1 LSLVLDAS
9 IVLKW
14 FLPEP
19 GFEAAQKLR
28 RPDLEC
34 EAPDLLLLEACN
46 ALWKHVRR
54 GAVGAD
60 VAEAAV
66 TALAEAPIAWR
77 PAETLFADAYGLA
90 IETGRTVYDCTYLAL
105 ALRSGAPLVT
115 ADRRFH
121 DAISATRH
129 SAHIQWIEN
138 V

>member
-1 LSLVLDAS
+1 MYVLDAS
-9 IVLKW
+9 VVLKW

-28 RPDLEC
+28 RRDVEC

-54 GAVGAD
+54 GAVD
-60 VAEAAV
+60 AAV
-66 TALAEAPIAWR
+66 ADAAVAALAEAPITWR
-77 PAETLFADAYGLA
+77 PADTLFAEAYGLA
-90 IETGRTVYDCTYLAL
+90 IETGRTVNDCTYLAL
-105 ALRSGAPLVT
+105 AMRSGAPLIT

-129 SAHIQWIEN
+129 AAHIQWVEN
-138 V
+138 L